1 MGACVRGRSASDLF
15 NKQTCIIVH
24 IFTPSQTHTHT
35 SHAQP
40 LVTQACVYVC
50 VCAGGGRTKESREK
64 FIRCGN
70 KLLLC
75 FSTRPLIPLSSHYL
89 PPLYIF
95 SHLISWAGNKF
106 HVLCASRCFIYLSIS
121 LLELYRFWEPDSII
135 RQVASPASLRF
146 ESLVNQADSM
156 TAWALLHQLRQLLCV
171 TLAQRD
177 VVHKH
182 FVDT

>member
-1 MGACVRGRSASDLF
+1 MHHCAHLHS
-15 NKQTCIIVH
+15 
-24 IFTPSQTHTHT
+24 FTKTHTHT
-35 SHAQP
+35 RHMLSHLSHWSA
-40 LVTQACVYVC
+40 C

-95 SHLISWAGNKF
+95 SHLISWTGNKF

-121 LLELYRFWEPDSII
+121 LLELYRIWEPDSII

-156 TAWALLHQLRQLLCV
+156 TAWALLHQLGQLLRV

-177 VVHKH
+177 VVQKH